1 MLGTRS
7 QNKEVVKATIVKART
22 KRSFII
28 NDGFRK
34 FIGNRRFLRPRS
46 NTETEVSLVKSL
58 WTKQKRSLQ

>member
-46 NTETEVSLVKSL
+46 NTETEVCLVKSV
-58 WTKQKRSLQ
+58 RA